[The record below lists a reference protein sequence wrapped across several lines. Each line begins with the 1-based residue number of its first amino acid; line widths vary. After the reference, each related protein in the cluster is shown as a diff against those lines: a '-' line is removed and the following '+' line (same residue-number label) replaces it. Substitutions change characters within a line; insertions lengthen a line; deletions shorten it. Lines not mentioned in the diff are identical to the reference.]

1 MEEIFLANSQ
11 TTKPIAP
18 LVNTLFRL
26 LRPAS
31 VNPKITARSKINSTI
46 IWVKRVVALFL
57 LQHRTHES
65 LGIKDLQLID
75 GFAYT
80 NVAHRYFKLID
91 DTDNYSTFGS
101 TI

>member
-31 VNPKITARSKINSTI
+31 VNPKITARSKINPAFARI
-46 IWVKRVVALFL
+46 LRVNKRTASGTAIFPPWSRV
-57 LQHRTHES
+57 HE
-65 LGIKDLQLID
+65 
-75 GFAYT
+75 
-80 NVAHRYFKLID
+80 
-91 DTDNYSTFGS
+91 TFS
-101 TI
+101 KACFVS